1 MDMLKKFFPLSWKF
15 QGDVK
20 NLVIAILIYVF
31 GGAVIDIIL
40 VITIIGAILT
50 PIVGLYSLAGIVISI
65 LLFAGVLKDEPA
77 AEAEA
82 KEEAPAEEAKDESAE
97 D

>member
-40 VITIIGAILT
+40 TITIIGAILA

-65 LLFAGVLKDEPA
+65 LLFAGVLKDEPT
-77 AEAEA
+77 AET
-82 KEEAPAEEAKDESAE
+82 KEEATAEEANDESAE

>member
-40 VITIIGAILT
+40 AITIIGAILA
-50 PIVGLYSLAGIVISI
+50 PIVSLYSLAGIVISI
-65 LLFAGVLKDEPA
+65 LLFAGVIKDEPA
-77 AEAEA
+77 AET
-82 KEEAPAEEAKDESAE
+82 KEEAPAEEANDESTK